1 MLFSINLERI
11 QTEPN
16 SKLSVGMTDQSQS
29 GLLTRLSALK
39 QRDQPVV
46 LSTFGNFSKSF
57 CPKSP
62 VPNIPKL
69 PKSLRDLYSP
79 HHLNDCD
86 FSTVYEEEISEEDKE
101 FIERSTREQG
111 NSLLWY
117 SIRVGRITASVAHSV
132 LHTNMDSPSASV
144 LLKICM
150 PGNRIHTT
158 AISWGKDNEEKAIQ
172 SLLVELRKVHKNVSI
187 GKTGLRLHPKFNFIG
202 ASADGVGSCDCHGKF
217 LVEVKCPF
225 KHRDKLSIHDCLND
239 SSFCIGHNLQ
249 HKEGHPY
256 MTQVQLQM
264 NVHERKEV
272 LFTVWTPQFCFYTRV
287 QYNETLLVV

>member
-1 MLFSINLERI
+1 MFKIEAAVCLGYTAAACTSEACKWNVDFVKRI
-11 QTEPN
+11 PGVKIKDAVFYKSRKNPEPT

-29 GLLTRLSALK
+29 GLLARLSALK

-46 LSTFGNFSKSF
+46 LSTFGNFSKLF

-86 FSTVYEEEISEEDKE
+86 FSTVYQEEISEEDKE

-144 LLKICM
+144 LLKFVCQGKEYTQQLF
-150 PGNRIHTT
+150 PG
-158 AISWGKDNEEKAIQ
+158 GKIMKRRQFNHYLWSCEKCT
-172 SLLVELRKVHKNVSI
+172 KM
-187 GKTGLRLHPKFNFIG
+187 
-202 ASADGVGSCDCHGKF
+202 SA
-217 LVEVKCPF
+217 
-225 KHRDKLSIHDCLND
+225 
-239 SSFCIGHNLQ
+239 
-249 HKEGHPY
+249 
-256 MTQVQLQM
+256 
-264 NVHERKEV
+264 
-272 LFTVWTPQFCFYTRV
+272 
-287 QYNETLLVV
+287 